1 MYPCVEK
8 QTRRRCGNHQLRKK
22 NVILES
28 VKRQRTHR
36 FGNVTRLKRDKRRM

>member
-22 NVILES
+22 MLSLSLSRDNEHTDS
-28 VKRQRTHR
+28 V
-36 FGNVTRLKRDKRRM
+36 M